1 MVLCVPQVHVP
12 ASRSVRPLYMI
23 YGRDQQTQPCAQRP
37 CYSVRCN
44 RPLLHSAMHAM
55 RPNYT
60 SYTVYPAFRYTPQP
74 RVYCWDLCLSICY
87 LMPALYVVLFF
98 CIFAAYSAYFLFLV
112 FFLIMLCAFI
122 TVQVTACS
130 GKLPL
135 LVIEHSLSLSLSL
148 LPSVGNLVCWSVL
161 WEKHTVCT
169 VSLTSCQ
176 IRLRSECKWQQTRQ
190 TIH

>member
-23 YGRDQQTQPCAQRP
+23 YGRDQQTQPRAHRP

-60 SYTVYPAFRYTPQP
+60 SFTVYPAFRYTPKP

-112 FFLIMLCAFI
+112 FFSLCF
-122 TVQVTACS
+122 VLSSLCRL
-130 GKLPL
+130 LPVLVNCHFWL
-135 LVIEHSLSLSLSL
+135 LNILSLSL
-148 LPSVGNLVCWSVL
+148 LPSVANLVCLSVL
-161 WEKHTVCT
+161 
-169 VSLTSCQ
+169 
-176 IRLRSECKWQQTRQ
+176 
-190 TIH
+190 

>member
-23 YGRDQQTQPCAQRP
+23 YGRDQQTQPRAHRP

-44 RPLLHSAMHAM
+44 RPLLPSAMHAM

-60 SYTVYPAFRYTPQP
+60 SFTVYPAFRYTPKP

-98 CIFAAYSAYFLFLV
+98 FLYFCCIFCIFSV
-112 FFLIMLCAFI
+112 SCFFLIMLCAFI

-135 LVIEHSLSLSLSL
+135 LVIEHSLSLSPSL
-148 LPSVGNLVCWSVL
+148 C
-161 WEKHTVCT
+161 C
-169 VSLTSCQ
+169 
-176 IRLRSECKWQQTRQ
+176 
-190 TIH
+190 